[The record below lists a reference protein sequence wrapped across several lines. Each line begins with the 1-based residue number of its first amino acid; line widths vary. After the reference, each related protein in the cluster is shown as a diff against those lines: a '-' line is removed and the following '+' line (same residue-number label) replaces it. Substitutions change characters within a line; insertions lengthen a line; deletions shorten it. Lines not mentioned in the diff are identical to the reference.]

1 MPELRV
7 VAVSNDGTR
16 LVLKAA
22 DSTEYTLP
30 IDERLRAAVRGD
42 RPRLGQIEIEVES
55 HLRPRDIQA
64 RIRAGATAEEVAQL
78 AGIPVDRVR
87 RFEGPVLAERAF
99 MAERARKTPVRRP
112 GENAG
117 PQLGEAVQ
125 ERLLLR
131 GAEKDTVQWDSWRR
145 DDGTWEVLLV
155 YRVAGEP
162 HSASWTYDPP
172 RRLVQAVDDEA
183 RSLIGES
190 DDLAAPEPSFPFVP
204 RIARLPRDR
213 PLDRARGTSRPSLP
227 PLRARRGDRASERDS
242 LTSLLEAVPSFRG
255 DMVVPGTALR
265 ARTAGGARRAN
276 RRRRSP
282 RPPRP
287 RPVPPTRTSSCPA
300 RSAATATGSSAPPT
314 ARPRRTASVRAA
326 ARRSRAGTRSCSA
339 RGARSR
345 SSGLRQSDR
354 SHATVSPVSA
364 CCRLAT
370 VRRRQVGIVR
380 CGPVSFRR
388 GPGARATA
396 TGGRAPRRPGGPAS
410 EDHSDHEPTYRAAG
424 MPATASASTSW
435 APETPEPQ

>member
-30 IDERLRAAVRGD
+30 IDERLRAAVRND
-42 RPRLGQIEIEVES
+42 RARLGQIEIEVES

-64 RIRAGATAEEVAQL
+64 RIRAGASAEEVAQL

-112 GENAG
+112 GENTG

-131 GAEKDTVQWDSWRR
+131 GADKETVQWDSWRR

-183 RSLIGES
+183 RSLIGET
-190 DDLAAPEPSFPFVP
+190 DDVAAPEPSFPFVP

-213 PLDRARGTSRPSLP
+213 PLDRALDRQMERPAP
-227 PLRARRGDRASERDS
+227 PPPPGPDEHVVSASASERDS

-255 DMVVPGTALR
+255 DMVVPERPAPPEPPTTTPAAQEPEADEPPAASAGAGSAYADVLMPRAVAGHRDRLTGTTDRQAEADGVR
-265 ARTAGGARRAN
+265 PGRRAA
-276 RRRRSP
+276 
-282 RPPRP
+282 
-287 RPVPPTRTSSCPA
+287 VPSWDEI
-300 RSAATATGSSAPPT
+300 
-314 ARPRRTASVRAA
+314 VF
-326 ARRSRAGTRSCSA
+326 GTR
-339 RGARSR
+339 RKK
-345 SSGLRQSDR
+345 QD
-354 SHATVSPVSA
+354 
-364 CCRLAT
+364 
-370 VRRRQVGIVR
+370 
-380 CGPVSFRR
+380 
-388 GPGARATA
+388 
-396 TGGRAPRRPGGPAS
+396 
-410 EDHSDHEPTYRAAG
+410 
-424 MPATASASTSW
+424 
-435 APETPEPQ
+435 

>member
-30 IDERLRAAVRGD
+30 IDERLRAAIRND
-42 RPRLGQIEIEVES
+42 RARLGQIEIEVES

-78 AGIPVDRVR
+78 GGIPVERVR

-99 MAERARKTPVRRP
+99 MAERARKTAVRRQ
-112 GENAG
+112 GESTG
-117 PQLGEAVQ
+117 PQLGEAVA

-131 GAEKDTVQWDSWRR
+131 GAEKDSVLWDSWRR

-183 RSLIGES
+183 RALIGETTQE
-190 DDLAAPEPSFPFVP
+190 AAQEPSYPFVP

-213 PLDRARGTSRPSLP
+213 ALERPDRAE
-227 PLRARRGDRASERDS
+227 RAERTAEERAEEERDS

-255 DMVVPGTALR
+255 DMVVPAQ
-265 ARTAGGARRAN
+265 AGPPTVTPDTPAAAAAAVTEDGPDTPGAEEEAPPAPAASAGAGSAYADVLMPRSVGAHRDRLVGSTDRQAEADGVRPGRRATVPSWDEIVFGS
-276 RRRRSP
+276 RRKK
-282 RPPRP
+282 
-287 RPVPPTRTSSCPA
+287 
-300 RSAATATGSSAPPT
+300 
-314 ARPRRTASVRAA
+314 
-326 ARRSRAGTRSCSA
+326 
-339 RGARSR
+339 
-345 SSGLRQSDR
+345 QD
-354 SHATVSPVSA
+354 
-364 CCRLAT
+364 
-370 VRRRQVGIVR
+370 
-380 CGPVSFRR
+380 
-388 GPGARATA
+388 
-396 TGGRAPRRPGGPAS
+396 
-410 EDHSDHEPTYRAAG
+410 
-424 MPATASASTSW
+424 
-435 APETPEPQ
+435 

>member
-112 GENAG
+112 GENSG
-117 PQLGEAVQ
+117 PLLGEAVQ

-131 GAEKDTVQWDSWRR
+131 GADKDTVQWDSWRR

-204 RIARLPRDR
+204 RIARLPRER
-213 PLDRARGTSRPSLP
+213 SMDRALERVDRERPGLSAP
-227 PLRARRGDRASERDS
+227 PPEPAEESTGERDS

-255 DMVVPGTALR
+255 DLVVPERPSDSTEEDGDEPA
-265 ARTAGGARRAN
+265 AEEPPAPAASAGSAYADVLMPRSVGSHRDRLVGATDRQAEADGVRPGRRAA
-276 RRRRSP
+276 
-282 RPPRP
+282 
-287 RPVPPTRTSSCPA
+287 VPSWDEI
-300 RSAATATGSSAPPT
+300 
-314 ARPRRTASVRAA
+314 VF
-326 ARRSRAGTRSCSA
+326 GTR
-339 RGARSR
+339 RKK
-345 SSGLRQSDR
+345 Q
-354 SHATVSPVSA
+354 
-364 CCRLAT
+364 
-370 VRRRQVGIVR
+370 
-380 CGPVSFRR
+380 
-388 GPGARATA
+388 
-396 TGGRAPRRPGGPAS
+396 
-410 EDHSDHEPTYRAAG
+410 E
-424 MPATASASTSW
+424 
-435 APETPEPQ
+435 

>member
-30 IDERLRAAVRGD
+30 IDERLRAAVRND
-42 RPRLGQIEIEVES
+42 RARLGQIEIEVES

-64 RIRAGATAEEVAQL
+64 RIRAGASAEEVAQH

-99 MAERARKTPVRRP
+99 MAERARKTAVRRP

-125 ERLLLR
+125 ERLTLR
-131 GAEKDTVQWDSWRR
+131 GAEKETVQWDSWRR

-155 YRVAGEP
+155 YLVAGEP

-183 RSLIGES
+183 RALIGDT
-190 DDLAAPEPSFPFVP
+190 DDTLASKEPSFPFVP

-213 PLDRARGTSRPSLP
+213 PMDRALDRGPERAALP
-227 PLRARRGDRASERDS
+227 ESEESERDS

-255 DMVVPGTALR
+255 DMVVPERPAPPDPPDADPGPAPDEEEPVAPAASAGAGSAYADVLMPRSVAGHRDRLTGTTDRQAEADGVR
-265 ARTAGGARRAN
+265 PGRRAA
-276 RRRRSP
+276 
-282 RPPRP
+282 
-287 RPVPPTRTSSCPA
+287 VPSWDEI
-300 RSAATATGSSAPPT
+300 
-314 ARPRRTASVRAA
+314 VF
-326 ARRSRAGTRSCSA
+326 GTR
-339 RGARSR
+339 RKK
-345 SSGLRQSDR
+345 QD
-354 SHATVSPVSA
+354 
-364 CCRLAT
+364 
-370 VRRRQVGIVR
+370 
-380 CGPVSFRR
+380 
-388 GPGARATA
+388 
-396 TGGRAPRRPGGPAS
+396 
-410 EDHSDHEPTYRAAG
+410 
-424 MPATASASTSW
+424 
-435 APETPEPQ
+435 

>member
-30 IDERLRAAVRGD
+30 IDERLRAAVRND
-42 RPRLGQIEIEVES
+42 RARLNQIEIEVES

-64 RIRAGATAEEVAQL
+64 RIRAGASAEEVAQL

-112 GENAG
+112 GENTG

-125 ERLLLR
+125 ERLTLR
-131 GAEKDTVQWDSWRR
+131 AADKESVQWDSWRR

-172 RRLVQAVDDEA
+172 RRLVVAVDDEA

-190 DDLAAPEPSFPFVP
+190 DDLPATPEPSFPFVP

-213 PLDRARGTSRPSLP
+213 PLDRTL
-227 PLRARRGDRASERDS
+227 DRQPERSTVPAADPEEERDS

-255 DMVVPGTALR
+255 DMVVPERPDAPAEEPEAEEPPAASAGAGTAYADVLMP
-265 ARTAGGARRAN
+265 RTVAGHRERLTGTTDRQAEADGVRPGRRAA
-276 RRRRSP
+276 
-282 RPPRP
+282 
-287 RPVPPTRTSSCPA
+287 VPSWDEI
-300 RSAATATGSSAPPT
+300 
-314 ARPRRTASVRAA
+314 VF
-326 ARRSRAGTRSCSA
+326 GTR
-339 RGARSR
+339 RKK
-345 SSGLRQSDR
+345 Q
-354 SHATVSPVSA
+354 
-364 CCRLAT
+364 
-370 VRRRQVGIVR
+370 
-380 CGPVSFRR
+380 
-388 GPGARATA
+388 
-396 TGGRAPRRPGGPAS
+396 
-410 EDHSDHEPTYRAAG
+410 E
-424 MPATASASTSW
+424 
-435 APETPEPQ
+435 

>member
-30 IDERLRAAVRGD
+30 IDERLRAAVRND
-42 RPRLGQIEIEVES
+42 RARLGQIEIEVES

-64 RIRAGATAEEVAQL
+64 RIRAGASAEEVAQF

-112 GENAG
+112 GENTG

-131 GAEKDTVQWDSWRR
+131 GADKETVQWDSWRR

-162 HSASWTYDPP
+162 HSASWTYDAP

-183 RSLIGES
+183 RSLIGET
-190 DDLAAPEPSFPFVP
+190 DDVAAPEPSFPFVP

-213 PLDRARGTSRPSLP
+213 PLDRALDRQIERPAP
-227 PLRARRGDRASERDS
+227 PPPPEPDEHIVTASASERDS

-255 DMVVPGTALR
+255 DMVVPERPAPPEPPPTTPAAQEPEADEPSAAAASAGAGSAYADVLMPRAVAGHRDRLTGTTDRQAEADGVR
-265 ARTAGGARRAN
+265 PGRRAA
-276 RRRRSP
+276 
-282 RPPRP
+282 
-287 RPVPPTRTSSCPA
+287 VPSWDEI
-300 RSAATATGSSAPPT
+300 
-314 ARPRRTASVRAA
+314 VF
-326 ARRSRAGTRSCSA
+326 GTR
-339 RGARSR
+339 RKK
-345 SSGLRQSDR
+345 QD
-354 SHATVSPVSA
+354 
-364 CCRLAT
+364 
-370 VRRRQVGIVR
+370 
-380 CGPVSFRR
+380 
-388 GPGARATA
+388 
-396 TGGRAPRRPGGPAS
+396 
-410 EDHSDHEPTYRAAG
+410 
-424 MPATASASTSW
+424 
-435 APETPEPQ
+435 

>member
-22 DSTEYTLP
+22 DATEYTLP

-64 RIRAGATAEEVAQL
+64 RIRAGATAEEVAQM

-112 GENAG
+112 GENSG
-117 PQLGEAVQ
+117 PPLGEAVQ
-125 ERLLLR
+125 ERLVLR
-131 GAEKDTVQWDSWRR
+131 GAEKDTAQWDSWRR

-162 HSASWTYDPP
+162 HAASWTYDPP

-183 RSLIGES
+183 RALIGES
-190 DDLAAPEPSFPFVP
+190 DDLGTPEPSFPFVP

-213 PLDRARGTSRPSLP
+213 PLDRPDRERPSLP
-227 PLRARRGDRASERDS
+227 PVPEPLDEPVAERDS

-255 DMVVPGTALR
+255 DLVVPERPAEPVEEPTVQPEPDEPPAP
-265 ARTAGGARRAN
+265 AASAGSAYADVLMPRSVGSHRDRLIGATDRQAEADGVRPGRRAA
-276 RRRRSP
+276 
-282 RPPRP
+282 
-287 RPVPPTRTSSCPA
+287 VPSWDEI
-300 RSAATATGSSAPPT
+300 
-314 ARPRRTASVRAA
+314 VF
-326 ARRSRAGTRSCSA
+326 GTR
-339 RGARSR
+339 RKK
-345 SSGLRQSDR
+345 QD
-354 SHATVSPVSA
+354 
-364 CCRLAT
+364 
-370 VRRRQVGIVR
+370 
-380 CGPVSFRR
+380 
-388 GPGARATA
+388 
-396 TGGRAPRRPGGPAS
+396 
-410 EDHSDHEPTYRAAG
+410 
-424 MPATASASTSW
+424 
-435 APETPEPQ
+435 

>member
-64 RIRAGATAEEVAQL
+64 RIRAGATAEEVAQM

-112 GENAG
+112 GENSG
-117 PQLGEAVQ
+117 PPLGEAVQ

-131 GAEKDTVQWDSWRR
+131 GADKDTVQWDSWRR

-162 HSASWTYDPP
+162 HAASWTYDPP

-213 PLDRARGTSRPSLP
+213 PLDRPERERPSLP
-227 PLRARRGDRASERDS
+227 AQASEPIEETTGERDS

-255 DMVVPGTALR
+255 DLVVPELPPAEPEEEPVV
-265 ARTAGGARRAN
+265 AEIEEEEPPAPAASAGSAYADVLMPRSVGSHRDRLIGATDRQAEADGVRPGRRAA
-276 RRRRSP
+276 
-282 RPPRP
+282 
-287 RPVPPTRTSSCPA
+287 VPSWDEI
-300 RSAATATGSSAPPT
+300 
-314 ARPRRTASVRAA
+314 VF
-326 ARRSRAGTRSCSA
+326 GTR
-339 RGARSR
+339 RKK
-345 SSGLRQSDR
+345 Q
-354 SHATVSPVSA
+354 
-364 CCRLAT
+364 
-370 VRRRQVGIVR
+370 
-380 CGPVSFRR
+380 
-388 GPGARATA
+388 
-396 TGGRAPRRPGGPAS
+396 
-410 EDHSDHEPTYRAAG
+410 E
-424 MPATASASTSW
+424 
-435 APETPEPQ
+435 

>member
-1 MPELRV
+1 MTSAGTTREVPMPELRV

-30 IDERLRAAVRGD
+30 IDERLRAAVRND
-42 RPRLGQIEIEVES
+42 RARLGQIEIEVES

-64 RIRAGATAEEVAQL
+64 RIRAGASAEEVAQL
-78 AGIPVDRVR
+78 AGIPVERVR

-183 RSLIGES
+183 RALIGET
-190 DDLAAPEPSFPFVP
+190 DDAIGVTHEPSFPFVP

-213 PLDRARGTSRPSLP
+213 PLDRTPDRPAQLP
-227 PLRARRGDRASERDS
+227 APAPEPEETERDS

-255 DMVVPGTALR
+255 DLVVPERPAPEDPATEPVQEPAAEEPPAPAASAGAGSAYADVLMPRSVTGHRDRLTGTTDRQAEADGVR
-265 ARTAGGARRAN
+265 PGRRAA
-276 RRRRSP
+276 
-282 RPPRP
+282 
-287 RPVPPTRTSSCPA
+287 VPSWDEI
-300 RSAATATGSSAPPT
+300 
-314 ARPRRTASVRAA
+314 VF
-326 ARRSRAGTRSCSA
+326 GTR
-339 RGARSR
+339 RKK
-345 SSGLRQSDR
+345 Q
-354 SHATVSPVSA
+354 
-364 CCRLAT
+364 
-370 VRRRQVGIVR
+370 
-380 CGPVSFRR
+380 
-388 GPGARATA
+388 
-396 TGGRAPRRPGGPAS
+396 
-410 EDHSDHEPTYRAAG
+410 E
-424 MPATASASTSW
+424 
-435 APETPEPQ
+435 

>member
-64 RIRAGATAEEVAQL
+64 RIRAGATAEEVAQM

-112 GENAG
+112 GENSG
-117 PQLGEAVQ
+117 PPLGEAVQ

-131 GAEKDTVQWDSWRR
+131 GADKDTVQWDSWRR

-155 YRVAGEP
+155 YLVAGEP

-172 RRLVQAVDDEA
+172 RRLVQAVDAEA
-183 RSLIGES
+183 RALIGES

-213 PLDRARGTSRPSLP
+213 PLDRTLDREQRERPSLP
-227 PLRARRGDRASERDS
+227 PPSEPADDTAATASVERERDS

-255 DMVVPGTALR
+255 DLVVPE
-265 ARTAGGARRAN
+265 
-276 RRRRSP
+276 
-282 RPPRP
+282 
-287 RPVPPTRTSSCPA
+287 
-300 RSAATATGSSAPPT
+300 
-314 ARPRRTASVRAA
+314 
-326 ARRSRAGTRSCSA
+326 
-339 RGARSR
+339 
-345 SSGLRQSDR
+345 
-354 SHATVSPVSA
+354 
-364 CCRLAT
+364 
-370 VRRRQVGIVR
+370 
-380 CGPVSFRR
+380 
-388 GPGARATA
+388 
-396 TGGRAPRRPGGPAS
+396 RAPEPVEEPVEEPEVEEPPA
-410 EDHSDHEPTYRAAG
+410 
-424 MPATASASTSW
+424 PAASAGSAYADVLMPRSVASHRDRLT
-435 APETPEPQ
+435 

>member
-30 IDERLRAAVRGD
+30 IDERLRAAVRND
-42 RPRLGQIEIEVES
+42 RARLGQIEIEVES

-64 RIRAGATAEEVAQL
+64 RIRAGASAEEVAQL

-99 MAERARKTPVRRP
+99 MAERARKTAVRRP

-162 HSASWTYDPP
+162 HSASWTYDAP

-183 RSLIGES
+183 RALIGDT
-190 DDLAAPEPSFPFVP
+190 DDTVTAQEPSFPFVP
-204 RIARLPRDR
+204 RIARLPRERPDR
-213 PLDRARGTSRPSLP
+213 SLERALDRAPERPAVTSDEPDADGAEAHDPR
-227 PLRARRGDRASERDS
+227 ERDS

-255 DMVVPGTALR
+255 DLVVPD
-265 ARTAGGARRAN
+265 RTAP
-276 RRRRSP
+276 SE
-282 RPPRP
+282 
-287 RPVPPTRTSSCPA
+287 PVPPEPDLEPEAEEPVAPA
-300 RSAATATGSSAPPT
+300 ASAGSAYADVLMPRSVSGHRDRLTGTTDRQAE
-314 ARPRRTASVRAA
+314 ADGVRPGRRAA
-326 ARRSRAGTRSCSA
+326 VPSWDEIVFGTR
-339 RGARSR
+339 RKKK
-345 SSGLRQSDR
+345 
-354 SHATVSPVSA
+354 
-364 CCRLAT
+364 
-370 VRRRQVGIVR
+370 
-380 CGPVSFRR
+380 
-388 GPGARATA
+388 
-396 TGGRAPRRPGGPAS
+396 
-410 EDHSDHEPTYRAAG
+410 E
-424 MPATASASTSW
+424 
-435 APETPEPQ
+435 

>member
-1 MPELRV
+1 MTSAGTTREVPMPELRV

-30 IDERLRAAVRGD
+30 IDERLRAAVRND
-42 RPRLGQIEIEVES
+42 RARLGQIEIEVES

-64 RIRAGATAEEVAQL
+64 RIRAGASAEEVAQL

-112 GENAG
+112 GENSG

-155 YRVAGEP
+155 YRVAGEV
-162 HSASWTYDPP
+162 HTASWTYDPP

-183 RSLIGES
+183 RALIGET
-190 DDLAAPEPSFPFVP
+190 DDTIAAAPEPSFPFVP

-213 PLDRARGTSRPSLP
+213 PLDRALDRQLDHRQLE
-227 PLRARRGDRASERDS
+227 RASAPAEQEDERDS

-255 DMVVPGTALR
+255 DMVVPEQPDSEPSEEIEAGEPPAPAASAGAGAAYADVLMPRAVTGHRDRLTGTTDRQAEADGVR
-265 ARTAGGARRAN
+265 PGRRAA
-276 RRRRSP
+276 
-282 RPPRP
+282 
-287 RPVPPTRTSSCPA
+287 VPSWDEI
-300 RSAATATGSSAPPT
+300 
-314 ARPRRTASVRAA
+314 VF
-326 ARRSRAGTRSCSA
+326 GTR
-339 RGARSR
+339 RKK
-345 SSGLRQSDR
+345 QD
-354 SHATVSPVSA
+354 
-364 CCRLAT
+364 
-370 VRRRQVGIVR
+370 
-380 CGPVSFRR
+380 
-388 GPGARATA
+388 
-396 TGGRAPRRPGGPAS
+396 
-410 EDHSDHEPTYRAAG
+410 
-424 MPATASASTSW
+424 
-435 APETPEPQ
+435 

>member
-64 RIRAGATAEEVAQL
+64 RIRAGASAEEVAQF

-112 GENAG
+112 GETTG

-131 GAEKDTVQWDSWRR
+131 GADKETVQWDSWRR

-190 DDLAAPEPSFPFVP
+190 DDLAAAEPSFPFVP

-213 PLDRARGTSRPSLP
+213 PLDRALDRQTERPSLP
-227 PLRARRGDRASERDS
+227 SPSPEPDLEESVERARLAHQS
-242 LTSLLEAVPSFRG
+242 
-255 DMVVPGTALR
+255 PGGGAQLPR
-265 ARTAGGARRAN
+265 RHGGARAPFDGSGSRSGRPRPPPPRSVPRRRN
-276 RRRRSP
+276 RSTRSPRRRSRRLP
-282 RPPRP
+282 RH
-287 RPVPPTRTSSCPA
+287 RPVPRMRTCSCRVRWP
-300 RSAATATGSSAPPT
+300 ATAT
-314 ARPRRTASVRAA
+314 V
-326 ARRSRAGTRSCSA
+326 
-339 RGARSR
+339 
-345 SSGLRQSDR
+345 
-354 SHATVSPVSA
+354 
-364 CCRLAT
+364 
-370 VRRRQVGIVR
+370 
-380 CGPVSFRR
+380 
-388 GPGARATA
+388 
-396 TGGRAPRRPGGPAS
+396 
-410 EDHSDHEPTYRAAG
+410 
-424 MPATASASTSW
+424 
-435 APETPEPQ
+435 

>member
-30 IDERLRAAVRGD
+30 IDERLRVAVRGD

-64 RIRAGATAEEVAQL
+64 RIRAGATAEEVAQM

-112 GENAG
+112 GENSG
-117 PQLGEAVQ
+117 PPLGEAVQ

-131 GAEKDTVQWDSWRR
+131 GADKDTVQWDSWRR

-155 YRVAGEP
+155 YVVAGEP

-172 RRLVQAVDDEA
+172 RRLVQAVDEEA
-183 RSLIGES
+183 RALIGES
-190 DDLAAPEPSFPFVP
+190 DDLAAAEPSFPFVP

-213 PLDRARGTSRPSLP
+213 PLDRSLDREQRERPSLP
-227 PLRARRGDRASERDS
+227 PPPSEPAEETAATASAERERDS

-255 DMVVPGTALR
+255 DLVVPER
-265 ARTAGGARRAN
+265 APEPVVEEPAEEPEVEEPPAPAASAGSAYADVLMPRSVASHRDRLTGSTDRQAEADGVRPGRRAA
-276 RRRRSP
+276 
-282 RPPRP
+282 
-287 RPVPPTRTSSCPA
+287 VPSWDEI
-300 RSAATATGSSAPPT
+300 
-314 ARPRRTASVRAA
+314 VF
-326 ARRSRAGTRSCSA
+326 GTR
-339 RGARSR
+339 RKK
-345 SSGLRQSDR
+345 Q
-354 SHATVSPVSA
+354 
-364 CCRLAT
+364 
-370 VRRRQVGIVR
+370 
-380 CGPVSFRR
+380 
-388 GPGARATA
+388 
-396 TGGRAPRRPGGPAS
+396 
-410 EDHSDHEPTYRAAG
+410 E
-424 MPATASASTSW
+424 
-435 APETPEPQ
+435 

>member
-64 RIRAGATAEEVAQL
+64 RIRAGASAEEVAQL

-131 GAEKDTVQWDSWRR
+131 GADKETVQWDSWRR

-155 YRVAGEP
+155 YRVASEP

-172 RRLVQAVDDEA
+172 RRLVQAVDEEA

-190 DDLAAPEPSFPFVP
+190 EDLAATAEPSFPFVP

-213 PLDRARGTSRPSLP
+213 PLDRALDRQMERPSP
-227 PLRARRGDRASERDS
+227 PPEPVEETTNDRDS

-255 DMVVPGTALR
+255 DMVVPERPSTTELPA
-265 ARTAGGARRAN
+265 AEEPPVEPESEEPPAPAASAGAGSAYADVLMPRSVGAHRDRLVGATDRQAEADGVRPGRRAA
-276 RRRRSP
+276 
-282 RPPRP
+282 
-287 RPVPPTRTSSCPA
+287 VPSWDEI
-300 RSAATATGSSAPPT
+300 
-314 ARPRRTASVRAA
+314 VF
-326 ARRSRAGTRSCSA
+326 GTR
-339 RGARSR
+339 RKK
-345 SSGLRQSDR
+345 Q
-354 SHATVSPVSA
+354 
-364 CCRLAT
+364 
-370 VRRRQVGIVR
+370 
-380 CGPVSFRR
+380 
-388 GPGARATA
+388 
-396 TGGRAPRRPGGPAS
+396 
-410 EDHSDHEPTYRAAG
+410 E
-424 MPATASASTSW
+424 
-435 APETPEPQ
+435 

>member
-1 MPELRV
+1 MTSAGTTREVPMPELRV

-30 IDERLRAAVRGD
+30 IDERLRAAVRND
-42 RPRLGQIEIEVES
+42 RARLGQIEIEVES

-64 RIRAGATAEEVAQL
+64 RIRAGASAEEVAQL
-78 AGIPVDRVR
+78 AGIPVERVR

-125 ERLLLR
+125 ERLTLR
-131 GAEKDTVQWDSWRR
+131 GAEKDTVLWDSWRR

-183 RSLIGES
+183 RALIGET
-190 DDLAAPEPSFPFVP
+190 DDTITTQEPSFPFVP

-213 PLDRARGTSRPSLP
+213 PLDRTLDRPMERPSANGP
-227 PLRARRGDRASERDS
+227 TGGPDDTSERDS

-255 DMVVPGTALR
+255 DMVVPDLSAPEDVSAESEEEPEEEEPVASAGAGSAYADVLMPRSVAGHRDRLTGTTDRQAEADGVR
-265 ARTAGGARRAN
+265 PGRRAA
-276 RRRRSP
+276 
-282 RPPRP
+282 
-287 RPVPPTRTSSCPA
+287 VPSWDEI
-300 RSAATATGSSAPPT
+300 
-314 ARPRRTASVRAA
+314 VF
-326 ARRSRAGTRSCSA
+326 GTR
-339 RGARSR
+339 RKK
-345 SSGLRQSDR
+345 QD
-354 SHATVSPVSA
+354 
-364 CCRLAT
+364 
-370 VRRRQVGIVR
+370 
-380 CGPVSFRR
+380 
-388 GPGARATA
+388 
-396 TGGRAPRRPGGPAS
+396 
-410 EDHSDHEPTYRAAG
+410 
-424 MPATASASTSW
+424 
-435 APETPEPQ
+435 

>member
-30 IDERLRAAVRGD
+30 IDERLRAAVRND
-42 RPRLGQIEIEVES
+42 RARLGQIEIEVES

-64 RIRAGATAEEVAQL
+64 RIRAGASAEEVAQL

-112 GENAG
+112 GENTG

-155 YRVAGEP
+155 YRVAGEV
-162 HSASWTYDPP
+162 HTASWTYDPP

-183 RSLIGES
+183 RALIGET
-190 DDLAAPEPSFPFVP
+190 DDTLAAVPEPSFPFVP

-213 PLDRARGTSRPSLP
+213 PLDRTL
-227 PLRARRGDRASERDS
+227 DRQIDRTPAPAPEPEEERDS

-255 DMVVPGTALR
+255 DMVVPEPSDTEPSDEVEAAEPPAPAASAGAGSAYADVLMPR
-265 ARTAGGARRAN
+265 AVSGHRDRLHGATDRQAEADGVRPGRRAA
-276 RRRRSP
+276 
-282 RPPRP
+282 
-287 RPVPPTRTSSCPA
+287 VPSWDEI
-300 RSAATATGSSAPPT
+300 
-314 ARPRRTASVRAA
+314 VF
-326 ARRSRAGTRSCSA
+326 GTR
-339 RGARSR
+339 RKK
-345 SSGLRQSDR
+345 Q
-354 SHATVSPVSA
+354 
-364 CCRLAT
+364 
-370 VRRRQVGIVR
+370 
-380 CGPVSFRR
+380 
-388 GPGARATA
+388 
-396 TGGRAPRRPGGPAS
+396 
-410 EDHSDHEPTYRAAG
+410 E
-424 MPATASASTSW
+424 
-435 APETPEPQ
+435 

>member
-30 IDERLRAAVRGD
+30 IDERLRAAVRND
-42 RPRLGQIEIEVES
+42 RARLNQIEIEVES

-64 RIRAGATAEEVAQL
+64 RIRAGASAEEVAQL

-112 GENAG
+112 GENTG

-125 ERLLLR
+125 ERLTLR
-131 GAEKDTVQWDSWRR
+131 GADKESVQWDSWRR

-172 RRLVQAVDDEA
+172 RRLVVAVDDEA

-190 DDLAAPEPSFPFVP
+190 DDLPATPEPSFPFVP

-213 PLDRARGTSRPSLP
+213 PLDRALDRQMERPAP
-227 PLRARRGDRASERDS
+227 PPEPEEERDT

-255 DMVVPGTALR
+255 DMVVPERVDL
-265 ARTAGGARRAN
+265 
-276 RRRRSP
+276 
-282 RPPRP
+282 PPR
-287 RPVPPTRTSSCPA
+287 S
-300 RSAATATGSSAPPT
+300 
-314 ARPRRTASVRAA
+314 RR
-326 ARRSRAGTRSCSA
+326 
-339 RGARSR
+339 
-345 SSGLRQSDR
+345 
-354 SHATVSPVSA
+354 
-364 CCRLAT
+364 
-370 VRRRQVGIVR
+370 
-380 CGPVSFRR
+380 
-388 GPGARATA
+388 
-396 TGGRAPRRPGGPAS
+396 PRRPGRLRGAGSAYADVLMPRTVAGHRDRLTGTTDRQA
-410 EDHSDHEPTYRAAG
+410 EADGVRPGRRAAV
-424 MPATASASTSW
+424 PSW
-435 APETPEPQ
+435 DEIVFGTRRKKQE

>member
-16 LVLKAA
+16 LVLKAG

-30 IDERLRAAVRGD
+30 IDERLRAAVRND
-42 RPRLGQIEIEVES
+42 RARLNQIEIEVES

-64 RIRAGATAEEVAQL
+64 RIRAGASAEEVAQL

-112 GENAG
+112 GENTG

-125 ERLLLR
+125 ERLTLR
-131 GAEKDTVQWDSWRR
+131 GAEKESVQWDSWRR

-172 RRLVQAVDDEA
+172 RRLVVAVDDEA

-190 DDLAAPEPSFPFVP
+190 DDLPATPEPSFPFVP

-213 PLDRARGTSRPSLP
+213 PLDRALDRQLERPVAP
-227 PLRARRGDRASERDS
+227 QPDPEEERDT

-255 DMVVPGTALR
+255 DMVVPERTEPPAAEAEAEEPQAPAASAGAGSAYADVLMPRTVAGHRDRLTGTTDRQAEADGVR
-265 ARTAGGARRAN
+265 PGRRAA
-276 RRRRSP
+276 
-282 RPPRP
+282 
-287 RPVPPTRTSSCPA
+287 VPSWDEI
-300 RSAATATGSSAPPT
+300 
-314 ARPRRTASVRAA
+314 VF
-326 ARRSRAGTRSCSA
+326 GTR
-339 RGARSR
+339 RKK
-345 SSGLRQSDR
+345 Q
-354 SHATVSPVSA
+354 
-364 CCRLAT
+364 
-370 VRRRQVGIVR
+370 
-380 CGPVSFRR
+380 
-388 GPGARATA
+388 
-396 TGGRAPRRPGGPAS
+396 
-410 EDHSDHEPTYRAAG
+410 E
-424 MPATASASTSW
+424 
-435 APETPEPQ
+435 

>member
-64 RIRAGATAEEVAQL
+64 RIRAGASAEEVAQL

-125 ERLLLR
+125 ERLLIR
-131 GAEKDTVQWDSWRR
+131 GAGKDTVQWDSWRR

-155 YRVAGEP
+155 YLVAGEP

-213 PLDRARGTSRPSLP
+213 PLDRALDRQMERPSLP
-227 PLRARRGDRASERDS
+227 PSEPVDEGAGDRDS

-255 DMVVPGTALR
+255 DMVVPERPSTTELPPAEEP
-265 ARTAGGARRAN
+265 APEPETEEPPAPAASAGAGSAYADVLMPRSVGSHRDRLVGATDRQAEADGVRPGRRAA
-276 RRRRSP
+276 
-282 RPPRP
+282 
-287 RPVPPTRTSSCPA
+287 VPSWDEI
-300 RSAATATGSSAPPT
+300 
-314 ARPRRTASVRAA
+314 VF
-326 ARRSRAGTRSCSA
+326 GTR
-339 RGARSR
+339 RKK
-345 SSGLRQSDR
+345 QD
-354 SHATVSPVSA
+354 
-364 CCRLAT
+364 
-370 VRRRQVGIVR
+370 
-380 CGPVSFRR
+380 
-388 GPGARATA
+388 
-396 TGGRAPRRPGGPAS
+396 
-410 EDHSDHEPTYRAAG
+410 
-424 MPATASASTSW
+424 
-435 APETPEPQ
+435 

>member
-64 RIRAGATAEEVAQL
+64 RIRAGASAEEVAQL

-125 ERLLLR
+125 ERLTLR

-190 DDLAAPEPSFPFVP
+190 DDLSATPEPSFPFVP

-213 PLDRARGTSRPSLP
+213 PLDRALERPERPALP
-227 PLRARRGDRASERDS
+227 SPEVAEESERDS

-255 DMVVPGTALR
+255 DMVVPE
-265 ARTAGGARRAN
+265 
-276 RRRRSP
+276 
-282 RPPRP
+282 RP
-287 RPVPPTRTSSCPA
+287 S
-300 RSAATATGSSAPPT
+300 
-314 ARPRRTASVRAA
+314 
-326 ARRSRAGTRSCSA
+326 
-339 RGARSR
+339 
-345 SSGLRQSDR
+345 
-354 SHATVSPVSA
+354 
-364 CCRLAT
+364 
-370 VRRRQVGIVR
+370 
-380 CGPVSFRR
+380 
-388 GPGARATA
+388 
-396 TGGRAPRRPGGPAS
+396 
-410 EDHSDHEPTYRAAG
+410 
-424 MPATASASTSW
+424 
-435 APETPEPQ
+435 ETPEEPVEEPEAEEPPAPAASAGSAYADVLMPRSVGAHRDRLIGSTDRQAEADGVRPGRRAAVPSWDEIVFGTRRKKQE

>member
-30 IDERLRAAVRGD
+30 IDERLRAAVRND
-42 RPRLGQIEIEVES
+42 RARLGQIEIEVES

-64 RIRAGATAEEVAQL
+64 RIRAGASAEEVAQF

-112 GENAG
+112 GENTG

-131 GAEKDTVQWDSWRR
+131 GADKETVQWDSWRR

-162 HSASWTYDPP
+162 HSASWTYDAP

-183 RSLIGES
+183 RSLIGET
-190 DDLAAPEPSFPFVP
+190 DDVAAPEPSFPFVP

-213 PLDRARGTSRPSLP
+213 PLDRALDRQMERPTAPVPEPDEHIGGIS
-227 PLRARRGDRASERDS
+227 ASERDS

-255 DMVVPGTALR
+255 DMVVPERPTQPEPPAIEPAAQEPEADEPPAAAASAGAGSAYADVLMPRAVAGHRDRLTGTTDRQAEADGVR
-265 ARTAGGARRAN
+265 PGRRAA
-276 RRRRSP
+276 
-282 RPPRP
+282 
-287 RPVPPTRTSSCPA
+287 VPSWDEI
-300 RSAATATGSSAPPT
+300 
-314 ARPRRTASVRAA
+314 VF
-326 ARRSRAGTRSCSA
+326 GTR
-339 RGARSR
+339 RKK
-345 SSGLRQSDR
+345 QD
-354 SHATVSPVSA
+354 
-364 CCRLAT
+364 
-370 VRRRQVGIVR
+370 
-380 CGPVSFRR
+380 
-388 GPGARATA
+388 
-396 TGGRAPRRPGGPAS
+396 
-410 EDHSDHEPTYRAAG
+410 
-424 MPATASASTSW
+424 
-435 APETPEPQ
+435 

>member
-64 RIRAGATAEEVAQL
+64 RIRAGATAEEVAQM

-131 GAEKDTVQWDSWRR
+131 GADKDTVQWDSWRR

-155 YRVAGEP
+155 YLVASEP

-213 PLDRARGTSRPSLP
+213 PLDRALDRPSLP
-227 PLRARRGDRASERDS
+227 AQPSEPAEESTGERERDS

-255 DMVVPGTALR
+255 DMVVPERPAEP
-265 ARTAGGARRAN
+265 APEEPDEQEPDAEEPPAPAASAGSAYADVLMPRSVGSHRDRLIGATDRQAEADGVRPGRRAA
-276 RRRRSP
+276 
-282 RPPRP
+282 
-287 RPVPPTRTSSCPA
+287 VPSWDEI
-300 RSAATATGSSAPPT
+300 
-314 ARPRRTASVRAA
+314 VF
-326 ARRSRAGTRSCSA
+326 GTR
-339 RGARSR
+339 RKK
-345 SSGLRQSDR
+345 Q
-354 SHATVSPVSA
+354 
-364 CCRLAT
+364 
-370 VRRRQVGIVR
+370 
-380 CGPVSFRR
+380 
-388 GPGARATA
+388 
-396 TGGRAPRRPGGPAS
+396 
-410 EDHSDHEPTYRAAG
+410 E
-424 MPATASASTSW
+424 
-435 APETPEPQ
+435 

>member
-30 IDERLRAAVRGD
+30 IDERLRAAVRND
-42 RPRLGQIEIEVES
+42 RARLGQIEIEVES

-64 RIRAGATAEEVAQL
+64 RIRAGASAEEVAQL

-112 GENAG
+112 GENSG
-117 PQLGEAVQ
+117 PQLGETVQ

-155 YRVAGEP
+155 YRVAGEV
-162 HSASWTYDPP
+162 HTASWTYDPP

-183 RSLIGES
+183 RALIGET
-190 DDLAAPEPSFPFVP
+190 DDTIAAAPEPSFPFVP

-213 PLDRARGTSRPSLP
+213 PLDRALDRQIDRSDRQL
-227 PLRARRGDRASERDS
+227 DRAPAPVEPEDERDS

-255 DMVVPGTALR
+255 DMVVPEQPDSEPSEEVEVEEPPAPAASAGAGSAYADVLMPRAVSGHRDRLTGTTDRQAEADGVR
-265 ARTAGGARRAN
+265 PGRRAA
-276 RRRRSP
+276 
-282 RPPRP
+282 
-287 RPVPPTRTSSCPA
+287 VPSWDEI
-300 RSAATATGSSAPPT
+300 
-314 ARPRRTASVRAA
+314 VF
-326 ARRSRAGTRSCSA
+326 GTR
-339 RGARSR
+339 RKK
-345 SSGLRQSDR
+345 QD
-354 SHATVSPVSA
+354 
-364 CCRLAT
+364 
-370 VRRRQVGIVR
+370 
-380 CGPVSFRR
+380 
-388 GPGARATA
+388 
-396 TGGRAPRRPGGPAS
+396 
-410 EDHSDHEPTYRAAG
+410 
-424 MPATASASTSW
+424 
-435 APETPEPQ
+435 

>member
-64 RIRAGATAEEVAQL
+64 RIRAGASAEEVAQL

-131 GAEKDTVQWDSWRR
+131 GAEKDSVQWDSWRR

-155 YRVAGEP
+155 YLVAGEP
-162 HSASWTYDPP
+162 HAASWTYDPP

-190 DDLAAPEPSFPFVP
+190 DDITTPEPSFPFVP

-213 PLDRARGTSRPSLP
+213 PLDRALDRQSERPGLP
-227 PLRARRGDRASERDS
+227 PVPETVDEGAGDRDS

-255 DMVVPGTALR
+255 DMVVPERPATTERPPEEPETEPEPEEPPAP
-265 ARTAGGARRAN
+265 AASAGSAYADVLMPRSVTSHRDRLVGATDRQAEADGVRPGRRAA
-276 RRRRSP
+276 
-282 RPPRP
+282 
-287 RPVPPTRTSSCPA
+287 VPSWDEI
-300 RSAATATGSSAPPT
+300 
-314 ARPRRTASVRAA
+314 VF
-326 ARRSRAGTRSCSA
+326 GTR
-339 RGARSR
+339 RKK
-345 SSGLRQSDR
+345 QD
-354 SHATVSPVSA
+354 
-364 CCRLAT
+364 
-370 VRRRQVGIVR
+370 
-380 CGPVSFRR
+380 
-388 GPGARATA
+388 
-396 TGGRAPRRPGGPAS
+396 
-410 EDHSDHEPTYRAAG
+410 
-424 MPATASASTSW
+424 
-435 APETPEPQ
+435 

>member
-64 RIRAGATAEEVAQL
+64 RIRAGATAEEVAQM

-112 GENAG
+112 GENSG
-117 PQLGEAVQ
+117 PPLGEAVQ

-213 PLDRARGTSRPSLP
+213 PLDRSADRERPSLP
-227 PLRARRGDRASERDS
+227 AQASEPPEETAATASSERDS

-255 DMVVPGTALR
+255 DLVVPERPPESAPEEPDTEPEAEEPP
-265 ARTAGGARRAN
+265 APAASAGSAYADVLMPRSVGSHRDRLIGATDRQAEADGVRPGRRAA
-276 RRRRSP
+276 
-282 RPPRP
+282 
-287 RPVPPTRTSSCPA
+287 VPSWDEI
-300 RSAATATGSSAPPT
+300 
-314 ARPRRTASVRAA
+314 VF
-326 ARRSRAGTRSCSA
+326 GTR
-339 RGARSR
+339 RKK
-345 SSGLRQSDR
+345 Q
-354 SHATVSPVSA
+354 
-364 CCRLAT
+364 
-370 VRRRQVGIVR
+370 
-380 CGPVSFRR
+380 
-388 GPGARATA
+388 
-396 TGGRAPRRPGGPAS
+396 
-410 EDHSDHEPTYRAAG
+410 E
-424 MPATASASTSW
+424 
-435 APETPEPQ
+435 

>member
-64 RIRAGATAEEVAQL
+64 RIRAGATAEEVAQM

-112 GENAG
+112 GENSG
-117 PQLGEAVQ
+117 PPLGEAVQ

-131 GAEKDTVQWDSWRR
+131 GADKDTVQWDSWRR

-213 PLDRARGTSRPSLP
+213 PLDRPGDRERPSLP
-227 PLRARRGDRASERDS
+227 APEPDEEALAITASSERDS

-255 DMVVPGTALR
+255 DLVVPERPAPEPDEEPV
-265 ARTAGGARRAN
+265 AEPEEEEPPAPAASAGSAYADVLMPRSVGSHRDRLIGATDRQAEADGVRPGRRAA
-276 RRRRSP
+276 
-282 RPPRP
+282 
-287 RPVPPTRTSSCPA
+287 VPSWDEI
-300 RSAATATGSSAPPT
+300 
-314 ARPRRTASVRAA
+314 VF
-326 ARRSRAGTRSCSA
+326 GTR
-339 RGARSR
+339 RKK
-345 SSGLRQSDR
+345 Q
-354 SHATVSPVSA
+354 
-364 CCRLAT
+364 
-370 VRRRQVGIVR
+370 
-380 CGPVSFRR
+380 
-388 GPGARATA
+388 
-396 TGGRAPRRPGGPAS
+396 
-410 EDHSDHEPTYRAAG
+410 E
-424 MPATASASTSW
+424 
-435 APETPEPQ
+435 

>member
-30 IDERLRAAVRGD
+30 IDERLRAAVRND
-42 RPRLGQIEIEVES
+42 RARLGQIEIEVES

-64 RIRAGATAEEVAQL
+64 RIRAGASAEEVAQF

-99 MAERARKTPVRRP
+99 MAERARKTAVRRP
-112 GENAG
+112 GENTG

-125 ERLLLR
+125 ERLTLR

-183 RSLIGES
+183 RALIGDT
-190 DDLAAPEPSFPFVP
+190 DDTVTQEPSFPFVP

-213 PLDRARGTSRPSLP
+213 PLDRSL
-227 PLRARRGDRASERDS
+227 DRALERPALPESDENSERDS

-255 DMVVPGTALR
+255 DMVVPERPAPPEPPDLDPGHDPEAEEPVAPAASAGAGSAYADVLMPRSVTGHRDRLTGTTDRQAEADGVR
-265 ARTAGGARRAN
+265 PGRRAA
-276 RRRRSP
+276 
-282 RPPRP
+282 
-287 RPVPPTRTSSCPA
+287 VPSWDEI
-300 RSAATATGSSAPPT
+300 
-314 ARPRRTASVRAA
+314 VF
-326 ARRSRAGTRSCSA
+326 GTR
-339 RGARSR
+339 RKK
-345 SSGLRQSDR
+345 Q
-354 SHATVSPVSA
+354 
-364 CCRLAT
+364 
-370 VRRRQVGIVR
+370 
-380 CGPVSFRR
+380 
-388 GPGARATA
+388 
-396 TGGRAPRRPGGPAS
+396 
-410 EDHSDHEPTYRAAG
+410 E
-424 MPATASASTSW
+424 
-435 APETPEPQ
+435 

>member
-30 IDERLRAAVRGD
+30 IDERLRAAVRND
-42 RPRLGQIEIEVES
+42 RARLGQIEIEVES

-64 RIRAGATAEEVAQL
+64 RIRAGASAEEVAQF

-112 GENAG
+112 GENTG

-131 GAEKDTVQWDSWRR
+131 GADKETVQWDSWRR

-183 RSLIGES
+183 RSLIGET
-190 DDLAAPEPSFPFVP
+190 DDVAAPEPSFPFVP

-213 PLDRARGTSRPSLP
+213 PLDRALDRQMERPTAP
-227 PLRARRGDRASERDS
+227 PPPPEPEEHIASVSAGERDS

-255 DMVVPGTALR
+255 DMVVPERPAQPEPPAIEPATQEPEAGEPPAAASAGAGSAYADVLMPRAVAGHRDRLTGTTDRQAEADGVR
-265 ARTAGGARRAN
+265 PGRRAA
-276 RRRRSP
+276 
-282 RPPRP
+282 
-287 RPVPPTRTSSCPA
+287 VPTWDEI
-300 RSAATATGSSAPPT
+300 
-314 ARPRRTASVRAA
+314 VF
-326 ARRSRAGTRSCSA
+326 GTR
-339 RGARSR
+339 RKK
-345 SSGLRQSDR
+345 QD
-354 SHATVSPVSA
+354 
-364 CCRLAT
+364 
-370 VRRRQVGIVR
+370 
-380 CGPVSFRR
+380 
-388 GPGARATA
+388 
-396 TGGRAPRRPGGPAS
+396 
-410 EDHSDHEPTYRAAG
+410 
-424 MPATASASTSW
+424 
-435 APETPEPQ
+435 

>member
-30 IDERLRAAVRGD
+30 IDERLRAAVRND
-42 RPRLGQIEIEVES
+42 RARLGQIEIEVES

-64 RIRAGATAEEVAQL
+64 RIRAGASAEEVAQF

-112 GENAG
+112 GENTG

-131 GAEKDTVQWDSWRR
+131 GADKETVQWDSWRR

-183 RSLIGES
+183 RSLIGET
-190 DDLAAPEPSFPFVP
+190 DDVAAPEPSFPFVP

-213 PLDRARGTSRPSLP
+213 PLDRALDRQMERPTAP
-227 PLRARRGDRASERDS
+227 PPPPEPEEHIASVSAGERDS

-255 DMVVPGTALR
+255 DMVVPERPAQPEPPAIEPATQEPGAGEPPAAAASAGAGSAYADVLMPRAVAGHRDRLTGTTDRQAEADGVR
-265 ARTAGGARRAN
+265 PGRRAA
-276 RRRRSP
+276 
-282 RPPRP
+282 
-287 RPVPPTRTSSCPA
+287 VPTWDEI
-300 RSAATATGSSAPPT
+300 
-314 ARPRRTASVRAA
+314 VF
-326 ARRSRAGTRSCSA
+326 GTR
-339 RGARSR
+339 RKK
-345 SSGLRQSDR
+345 QD
-354 SHATVSPVSA
+354 
-364 CCRLAT
+364 
-370 VRRRQVGIVR
+370 
-380 CGPVSFRR
+380 
-388 GPGARATA
+388 
-396 TGGRAPRRPGGPAS
+396 
-410 EDHSDHEPTYRAAG
+410 
-424 MPATASASTSW
+424 
-435 APETPEPQ
+435 

>member
-30 IDERLRAAVRGD
+30 IDERLRAAVRND
-42 RPRLGQIEIEVES
+42 RARLGQIEIEVES

-64 RIRAGATAEEVAQL
+64 RIRAGASAEEVAQF

-112 GENAG
+112 GENTG

-131 GAEKDTVQWDSWRR
+131 GADKETVQWDSWRR

-183 RSLIGES
+183 RSLIGET
-190 DDLAAPEPSFPFVP
+190 DDVAAPEPSFPFVP

-213 PLDRARGTSRPSLP
+213 PLDRALDRQMERPTP
-227 PLRARRGDRASERDS
+227 PPPPEPEERIGGVTASERDS

-255 DMVVPGTALR
+255 DMVVPERPAPPEPPALEPAAHEPEAEEPPAPAASAGAGSAYADVLMPRAVAGHRDRLTGTTDRQAEADGVR
-265 ARTAGGARRAN
+265 PGRRAA
-276 RRRRSP
+276 
-282 RPPRP
+282 
-287 RPVPPTRTSSCPA
+287 VPSWDEI
-300 RSAATATGSSAPPT
+300 
-314 ARPRRTASVRAA
+314 VF
-326 ARRSRAGTRSCSA
+326 GTR
-339 RGARSR
+339 RKK
-345 SSGLRQSDR
+345 QD
-354 SHATVSPVSA
+354 
-364 CCRLAT
+364 
-370 VRRRQVGIVR
+370 
-380 CGPVSFRR
+380 
-388 GPGARATA
+388 
-396 TGGRAPRRPGGPAS
+396 
-410 EDHSDHEPTYRAAG
+410 
-424 MPATASASTSW
+424 
-435 APETPEPQ
+435 

>member
-1 MPELRV
+1 MTSAGTTREVPMPELRV

-22 DSTEYTLP
+22 DGTEFTLP
-30 IDERLRAAVRGD
+30 IDERLRAAVRND
-42 RPRLGQIEIEVES
+42 RARLGQIEIEVES

-64 RIRAGATAEEVAQL
+64 RIRAGASAEEVAQL

-112 GENAG
+112 GESTG

-131 GAEKDTVQWDSWRR
+131 GVEKDSVQWDSWRR

-183 RSLIGES
+183 RSLIGEA
-190 DDLAAPEPSFPFVP
+190 DDLPAPEPSFPFVP

-213 PLDRARGTSRPSLP
+213 PLDRAL
-227 PLRARRGDRASERDS
+227 DRQMPAVAPAPEPEEERDS

-255 DMVVPGTALR
+255 DLVVPERTPAAAAETEAEETEETAAPAASAGAGAAYADVLMPRTVAGHRERLTGTTDRQAEADGVR
-265 ARTAGGARRAN
+265 PGRRAA
-276 RRRRSP
+276 
-282 RPPRP
+282 
-287 RPVPPTRTSSCPA
+287 VPSWDEI
-300 RSAATATGSSAPPT
+300 
-314 ARPRRTASVRAA
+314 VF
-326 ARRSRAGTRSCSA
+326 GTRRKSK
-339 RGARSR
+339 
-345 SSGLRQSDR
+345 
-354 SHATVSPVSA
+354 
-364 CCRLAT
+364 
-370 VRRRQVGIVR
+370 
-380 CGPVSFRR
+380 
-388 GPGARATA
+388 
-396 TGGRAPRRPGGPAS
+396 
-410 EDHSDHEPTYRAAG
+410 E
-424 MPATASASTSW
+424 
-435 APETPEPQ
+435 